1 MPQSHDLQVK
11 VNQLNKFLGK
21 GHKVK
26 VTVKFGNQ
34 FHLKDSALDQL
45 EAIKEAV
52 SEDVGT
58 PDAASRLQFGGVYL
72 FFAPAK

>member
-1 MPQSHDLQVK
+1 MNQVK
-11 VNQLNKFLGK
+11 KFLGK

-34 FHLKDSALDQL
+34 FHLKDSALQQL
-45 EAIKEAV
+45 EGIKEAV
-52 SEDVGT
+52 GEEVGT
-58 PDAASRLQFGGVYL
+58 PDAESRLQFGGVYI